1 MDYSFF
7 VYIFLKEFHQ
17 IENLLNRILFKN
29 ILFFSI
35 ISGKKIELWIDI
47 YLFWYQEF
55 ENILKDNISLFWLI
69 FSKLKNISKIFFVI
83 PKHKFVQKS

>member
-7 VYIFLKEFHQ
+7 AYIFLREFHQ
-17 IENLLNRILFKN
+17 IEKLLNRILFKKYL
-29 ILFFSI
+29 IFFI

-55 ENILKDNISLFWLI
+55 ENMLKDNIS
-69 FSKLKNISKIFFVI
+69 FF
-83 PKHKFVQKS
+83 